1 MGDYKKFGLYE
12 GSDRGSQIGTALTF
26 LFIGLGVGALSA
38 LLFAPQSGE
47 KTRKQIRRKYEDA
60 LDTVEDWTEQAGDMW
75 EKGMDYAKDAKD
87 RGADYVNKAAEKV
100 APMAKVLRRD

>member
-47 KTRKQIRRKYEDA
+47 KMRKQIRRKYEDA
-60 LDTVEDWTEQAGDMW
+60 LEAVEDWSEQAGDMW
-75 EKGMDYAKDAKD
+75 DKGVDYAKDAKD
-87 RGADYVNKAAEKV
+87 RGAEYVNKAAEKV
-100 APMAKVLRRD
+100 APMAKALRRD